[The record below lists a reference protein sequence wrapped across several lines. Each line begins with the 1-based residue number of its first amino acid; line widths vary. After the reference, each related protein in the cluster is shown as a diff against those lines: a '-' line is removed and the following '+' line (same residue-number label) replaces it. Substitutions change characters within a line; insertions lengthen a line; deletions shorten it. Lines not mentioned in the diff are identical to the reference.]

1 MARSID
7 NRHMKATLEFNLP
20 EETEDFDIATNGW
33 KYRSVLC
40 DIDNFLRSKLKYG
53 ELSPE
58 EDGAYEKARTELWNL
73 INEHN
78 IDIH

>member
-1 MARSID
+1 MVRSVD
-7 NRHMKATLEFNLP
+7 NRHMKATLEFELP

-40 DIDNFLRSKLKYG
+40 DIDNFLRSKLKYE
-53 ELSPE
+53 ELLPG
-58 EDGAYEKARTELWNL
+58 EDGAYEKTRTELWNL

-78 IDIH
+78 VDIH

>member
-1 MARSID
+1 MVRSID
-7 NRHMKATLEFNLP
+7 NRHMKATLEFELP
-20 EETEDFDIATNGW
+20 EETEDFDVATNGW

-40 DIDNFLRSKLKYG
+40 DIDNFLRSKLKYE
-53 ELSPE
+53 ELLPG

-78 IDIH
+78 VDIH

>member
-1 MARSID
+1 
-7 NRHMKATLEFNLP
+7 MKAVLEFNLP
-20 EETEDFDIATNGW
+20 EDQDDFDTATNGW

-40 DIDNFLRSKLKYG
+40 DIDNFLRSKLKYEELPPG
-53 ELSPE
+53 EDS
-58 EDGAYEKARTELWNL
+58 GYEKARAELWNL

>member
-1 MARSID
+1 
-7 NRHMKATLEFNLP
+7 MKATLQFDLP

-40 DIDNFLRSKLKYG
+40 DIDNFLRSKLKY
-53 ELSPE
+53 EDLSPG
-58 EDGAYEKARTELWNL
+58 EDEAYEKTRTELWNL

>member
-1 MARSID
+1 
-7 NRHMKATLEFNLP
+7 MKAVLEFNLP
-20 EETEDFDIATNGW
+20 EDQDDFDTATNGW

-40 DIDNFLRSKLKYG
+40 DIDNFLRSKLKYE
-53 ELSPE
+53 ELPPV
-58 EDGAYEKARTELWNL
+58 EDIGYEKARTELWNL